1 MAKVIGPLMSVSA
14 SMTLGKTLVFQA
26 GRNSTNI
33 VRMYKIP
40 ANPRT
45 LLQLA
50 QRQKMAAGGKAIKTV
65 SGESAGAVFLR
76 TKVQNEGTYA
86 TVISSNVISIFDEV
100 KDYMTNPANAS
111 VVSAFSAAA
120 ATQGTEPVRK
130 FAETLP
136 EFSAAGV
143 LIALYMVFSL
153 EQHPTLTH
161 NLTNLVAGD
170 AAALIGI
177 IKK

>member
-50 QRQKMAAGGKAIKTV
+50 QRQKMAAGGKAIKTT
-65 SGESAGAVFLR
+65 SGESAGATFLR

-100 KDYMTNPANAS
+100 KDYMTTPANAS

-120 ATQGTEPVRK
+120 ATHRAKAT
-130 FAETLP
+130 TDY
-136 EFSAAGV
+136 AA
-143 LIALYMVFSL
+143 S
-153 EQHPTLTH
+153 QT
-161 NLTNLVAGD
+161 D
-170 AAALIGI
+170 
-177 IKK
+177 

>member
-14 SMTLGKTLVFQA
+14 SMTVGKTLVFQA
-26 GRNSTNI
+26 GRGGTNI
-33 VRMYKIP
+33 VRMYKKP
-40 ANPRT
+40 ANPQT

-50 QRQKMAAGGKAIKTV
+50 QRQKMAAGGKAIKTT
-65 SGESAGAVFLR
+65 SGKSTGAAFLR
-76 TKVQNEGTYA
+76 TKVQDEGTYA

-100 KDYMTNPANAS
+100 KDYMANPVNAS

-120 ATQGTEPVRK
+120 ATHGTEAVRK
-130 FAETLP
+130 FADTLP
-136 EFSAAGV
+136 EFPASAV

-170 AAALIGI
+170 AAKLIGI
-177 IKK
+177 IT